1 LVAAL
6 AEAQKTIV
14 NPAFDK
20 VNPHFKSKYATLGA
34 HLDVIRDP
42 FSTNGLVLTQFIS
55 SDNTSITCTTRI
67 SHKSGEWMEDSASEG
82 RPERCTIQQFGS
94 ICSYLRRYTIAAA
107 VGIVGEESDDDGEAA
122 VAPQRVAQQ
131 FSRPV
136 QQQATAPQRP
146 VQQAPAP
153 QAAPKA
159 APVARPIATVQAPAT
174 PSKATTPPAD
184 EYPDEFEGEVTI
196 LRVAERKGKPIAIQF
211 DGPHGKAWMT
221 TDVMEY
227 VQFAKDDVD
236 SQARVHLAR
245 VDGALTIMRWQAPAP
260 APTTELPF

>member
-1 LVAAL
+1 MKTSEHIGQLVAAL

-42 FSTNGLVLTQFIS
+42 FSKNGLVLTQFIS

-122 VAPQRVAQQ
+122 VAPQRMAQQ

-136 QQQATAPQRP
+136 QQQAPAPQRP

-153 QAAPKA
+153 QAPAP
-159 APVARPIATVQAPAT
+159 QAPA
-174 PSKATTPPAD
+174 
-184 EYPDEFEGEVTI
+184 
-196 LRVAERKGKPIAIQF
+196 Q
-211 DGPHGKAWMT
+211 
-221 TDVMEY
+221 
-227 VQFAKDDVD
+227 
-236 SQARVHLAR
+236 
-245 VDGALTIMRWQAPAP
+245 QAPAP
-260 APTTELPF
+260 SPAPAATQDDGGWCWIDIRFCDEKQSQGKTASPYLAIKTADDQRLTCWDTALFPVLKEAATSRKTIGVIIDTSTKFPKIVEVRNG

>member
-1 LVAAL
+1 MKTSEHIGQLVAAL

-34 HLDVIRDP
+34 HLDVIREP
-42 FSTNGLVLTQFIS
+42 FSRNGLVLTQFIS

-122 VAPQRVAQQ
+122 VAPQRMAQQ

-136 QQQATAPQRP
+136 QQQAPAPQRP

-153 QAAPKA
+153 QA
-159 APVARPIATVQAPAT
+159 PA
-174 PSKATTPPAD
+174 
-184 EYPDEFEGEVTI
+184 
-196 LRVAERKGKPIAIQF
+196 Q
-211 DGPHGKAWMT
+211 
-221 TDVMEY
+221 
-227 VQFAKDDVD
+227 
-236 SQARVHLAR
+236 
-245 VDGALTIMRWQAPAP
+245 QAPAP
-260 APTTELPF
+260 APAPAAKQDDGEWVWIDIRFCDEKQSQGKTASPYLAIKTADDQRLTCWDTALFPVLKEAATSRKTIGVIIDTSTKFPKIVEVRNG